1 MAGVG
6 MPEPQGVAHESSA
19 GSLRE
24 MSPSGADPV
33 KRQRIL
39 DAAVRT
45 FGRRGYHDAKIA
57 EIASEAHV
65 AEGTVYLYFRNK
77 EHLFATVFDEKMDLL
92 LARGRE
98 IAASGDPAAE
108 RLTRLVD
115 LHLTFLASD
124 RDLASLFQIEL
135 RRSARMLQRVI
146 RSKLVDYFR
155 LLGGVLKDGIES
167 GEFRAQLSPR
177 LAVRVLF
184 GAADEIVSE
193 WLFSGEPTL
202 LTDARKVVGMLLSGF
217 APEDEQGE
225 PDRRFPRATGPPTVA
240 LPRGRKG
247 RSAAV
252 PRRAARGESA
262 HDPFRFRHPRRPH
275 PVHAGRHRLF
285 GR

>member
-1 MAGVG
+1 MAESGV
-6 MPEPQGVAHESSA
+6 PDLQVAERDQA
-19 GSLRE
+19 GGTRRDA
-24 MSPSGADPV
+24 SPAGADPG

-39 DAAVRT
+39 EAAVRV

-57 EIASEAHV
+57 EIASAARV

-77 EHLFATVFDEKMDLL
+77 EHLFSTVFDEKMDEL
-92 LARGRE
+92 LARGRD
-98 IAASGDPAAE
+98 IVGSDAPASE

-146 RSKLVDYFR
+146 RSKLVEYFR

-167 GEFRAQLSPR
+167 GEFRAHLSPR

-193 WLFSGEPTL
+193 WLFSGEPAL

-217 APEDEQGE
+217 AARKGPGT
-225 PDRRFPRATGPPTVA
+225 PGLRVSLGTPSPRAGKKKKPVRA
-240 LPRGRKG
+240 ASRRGRRK
-247 RSAAV
+247 
-252 PRRAARGESA
+252 
-262 HDPFRFRHPRRPH
+262 RP
-275 PVHAGRHRLF
+275 
-285 GR
+285 

>member
-1 MAGVG
+1 MAGNGIPV
-6 MPEPQGVAHESSA
+6 PQETA
-19 GSLRE
+19 RE
-24 MSPSGADPV
+24 LAADSQRETSPAGADPE

-39 DAAVRT
+39 EAAVRI

-57 EIASEAHV
+57 EIASEARV

-77 EHLFATVFDEKMDLL
+77 EHLFATVFDEKMDQL

-98 IAASGDPAAE
+98 IAASKEPASE

-167 GEFRAQLSPR
+167 GEFRADLSPR

-184 GAADEIVSE
+184 GTADEIVSE

-217 APEDEQGE
+217 AAGHEQGE
-225 PDRRFPRATGPPTVA
+225 PDRRVPPGQRGPTPVA
-240 LPRGRKG
+240 PSARDGRKKKSGHAAPG
-247 RSAAV
+247 RS
-252 PRRAARGESA
+252 RRK
-262 HDPFRFRHPRRPH
+262 RR
-275 PVHAGRHRLF
+275 
-285 GR
+285 

>member
-1 MAGVG
+1 MAGDG
-6 MPEPQGVAHESSA
+6 TPEAERAARESVEEA
-19 GSLRE
+19 ARESL
-24 MSPSGADPV
+24 PAGADPE

-39 DAAVRT
+39 DAAVRI

-57 EIASEAHV
+57 EIASEARV

-77 EHLFATVFDEKMDLL
+77 EHLFGTVFDEKMDQL

-98 IAASGDPAAE
+98 IASGGDPASE
-108 RLTRLVD
+108 KLTRLVD
-115 LHLTFLASD
+115 LHLTYLAAD

-167 GEFRAQLSPR
+167 GEFRPQLSPR

-193 WLFSGEPTL
+193 WLFSGEPAL
-202 LTDARKVVGMLLSGF
+202 LTDARTVVGMLLSGF
-217 APEDEQGE
+217 AA
-225 PDRRFPRATGPPTVA
+225 RREEGGPARRTRAGRRGPPPVDSSA
-240 LPRGRKG
+240 REAAKKRPGRGSAQRGRRK
-247 RSAAV
+247 RT
-252 PRRAARGESA
+252 
-262 HDPFRFRHPRRPH
+262 
-275 PVHAGRHRLF
+275 
-285 GR
+285 

>member
-1 MAGVG
+1 MAGNG
-6 MPEPQGVAHESSA
+6 IPEPEETA
-19 GSLRE
+19 RE
-24 MSPSGADPV
+24 LAADSERGTSPAGADPE

-39 DAAVRT
+39 EAAVRI

-57 EIASEAHV
+57 EIASEARV

-77 EHLFATVFDEKMDLL
+77 EHLFATVFDEKMDDL

-98 IAASGDPAAE
+98 IVRAEASAAE

-115 LHLTFLASD
+115 LHLTYLASD

-146 RSKLVDYFR
+146 RSKLVEYIR

-167 GEFRAQLSPR
+167 GEFRPQLSPR

-184 GAADEIVSE
+184 GTADEIVSE
-193 WLFSGEPTL
+193 WLFSGEPAL

-217 APEDEQGE
+217 AEPNGPGE
-225 PDRRFPRATGPPTVA
+225 PEGRVPPGRRGPTPVA
-240 LPRGRKG
+240 PSAPRGIKEKKRGGAASARRRRKTK
-247 RSAAV
+247 
-252 PRRAARGESA
+252 
-262 HDPFRFRHPRRPH
+262 
-275 PVHAGRHRLF
+275 
-285 GR
+285 

>member
-1 MAGVG
+1 MAGDG
-6 MPEPQGVAHESSA
+6 MPEPQGIARGTAADSP
-19 GSLRE
+19 RE
-24 MSPSGADPV
+24 TSPAGADPE
-33 KRQRIL
+33 KRLRIL
-39 DAAVRT
+39 EAAVRI

-57 EIASEAHV
+57 EIASEARV

-77 EHLFATVFDEKMDLL
+77 EHLFATVFDEKMDQL

-98 IAASGDPAAE
+98 IAASEDPASE

-155 LLGGVLKDGIES
+155 LLGGVLKDGIEN

-202 LTDARKVVGMLLSGF
+202 LTDARNVVGMLLSGF
-217 APEDEQGE
+217 ARENAPGK
-225 PDRRFPRATGPPTVA
+225 PAAPASAPSRKRKKPAKAAPA
-240 LPRGRKG
+240 RGR
-247 RSAAV
+247 RT
-252 PRRAARGESA
+252 RA
-262 HDPFRFRHPRRPH
+262 
-275 PVHAGRHRLF
+275 
-285 GR
+285 

>member
-1 MAGVG
+1 MAGDG
-6 MPEPQGVAHESSA
+6 LPEPQRSAHEKA
-19 GSLRE
+19 AEAPRE
-24 MSPSGADPV
+24 ASPAGADPE

-39 DAAVRT
+39 DAAVRI

-57 EIASEAHV
+57 EIASEARV

-77 EHLFATVFDEKMDLL
+77 EHLFATVFDEKMDQL

-98 IAASGDPAAE
+98 IAASTDSASE

-193 WLFSGEPTL
+193 WLFSGEPAL

-217 APEDEQGE
+217 APRDEQGE
-225 PDRRFPRATGPPTVA
+225 PGGRVPSGQRGPTPVVPSVPA
-240 LPRGRKG
+240 RRGRKRGKAAPG
-247 RSAAV
+247 RQRR
-252 PRRAARGESA
+252 RRA
-262 HDPFRFRHPRRPH
+262 
-275 PVHAGRHRLF
+275 
-285 GR
+285 

>member
-1 MAGVG
+1 MAADAI
-6 MPEPQGVAHESSA
+6 PEPRRATRGSPPEAHRPA
-19 GSLRE
+19 
-24 MSPSGADPV
+24 SPAGADPE

-39 DAAVRT
+39 DAAVRV
-45 FGRRGYHDAKIA
+45 FGQRGYHDAKIA
-57 EIASEAHV
+57 EIASEARV

-77 EHLFATVFDEKMDLL
+77 EDLFSTVFDEKMDQL

-98 IAASGDPAAE
+98 IAAGGDTASE

-115 LHLTFLASD
+115 LHLTFLAAD

-155 LLGGVLKDGIES
+155 LLGGVLKDGIEA

-217 APEDEQGE
+217 ASKKKTGE
-225 PDRRFPRATGPPTVA
+225 AARPA
-240 LPRGRKG
+240 RKTKQ
-247 RSAAV
+247 V
-252 PRRAARGESA
+252 RAAGRRG
-262 HDPFRFRHPRRPH
+262 
-275 PVHAGRHRLF
+275 GRTT
-285 GR
+285 

>member
-1 MAGVG
+1 MEGDG
-6 MPEPQGVAHESSA
+6 MPETQTPARESVAA
-19 GSLRE
+19 PPRE
-24 MSPSGADPV
+24 TSPAGADPE

-57 EIASEAHV
+57 EIAAEARV

-77 EHLFATVFDEKMDLL
+77 EHLFATVFDEKMDQL

-98 IAASGDPAAE
+98 IAAGEDPASE

-155 LLGGVLKDGIES
+155 LLGGVLKDGIEN

-202 LTDARKVVGMLLSGF
+202 LTDARNVVGMLLSGF
-217 APEDEQGE
+217 AREEGKGKTGGRAPAA
-225 PDRRFPRATGPPTVA
+225 PAPAPSRKRKKPAKAAPARDRR
-240 LPRGRKG
+240 
-247 RSAAV
+247 
-252 PRRAARGESA
+252 RRT
-262 HDPFRFRHPRRPH
+262 
-275 PVHAGRHRLF
+275 
-285 GR
+285 